1 MKMTVSQ
8 AMVSCLEQEGIRQI
22 FGYPGAT
29 ICPFYDALSRSDIR
43 HVLVRTEQNAGH
55 AANGYARMT
64 GKPAVCVVT
73 SGPGATNLITGISTA
88 YMDSIPMVIITGQV
102 VSNLLGSDVFQEVD
116 ITGACEPFIKHSY
129 LLKDPTQVARV
140 FKEAFYIAGTGR
152 PGPVLIDVPMDVQ
165 KMEVDFSYPT
175 EVSIRSY
182 KPSSKGHPGQIKKAA
197 AAIAEARH
205 PVIIAGGGVFSA
217 GAEKELL
224 AFSQKTR
231 IPVVNTLM
239 GIGAVPSDY
248 DLRLGM
254 IGMHGV
260 RHANYAV
267 HQADLLILA
276 GSRVADRAIPSPT
289 VLARQKKIIHMDI
302 DPAEIGKNLGVD
314 IPVVGDIRLMLSQL
328 TEEIDAAVSEN
339 WQDWL
344 EELNGV
350 RQKVHP
356 DYGPRDGYV
365 NPKLLMH
372 QLNQRADWNA
382 IIVSDVGQNQ
392 MWSANEF
399 AIPQGRFL
407 TSGGMGTM
415 GYSLPAA
422 MGANAACPDRQTI
435 AVCGDGSFQMCS
447 MELATLVQ
455 HRLPVKIVV
464 FSNNRLGMVREHQT
478 VAYDNNLTAVFLD
491 GSPDFAKLAAA
502 YQIPSVR
509 IHENSEIDDALT
521 RLLEAEGPFLLEAM
535 VDPLET
541 TL

>member
-1 MKMTVSQ
+1 MTVSQ

-372 QLNQRADWNA
+372 QLNQRADRNA